1 MSYDPAIPLLGIYP
15 ERTITEKDTCTLIFI
30 GAFFI
35 IARTWKQPRC
45 PTTDEWIKNMRYTYT
60 VEYYSVIKKNE
71 VESVIQSEES
81 QKNKSFSLVAIFL
94 PMVSLSLFLPVVS
107 MWFLFEG
114 GEAVSQTFKLWLIVQ
129 NCDMKNK

>member
-1 MSYDPAIPLLGIYP
+1 M
-15 ERTITEKDTCTLIFI
+15 
-30 GAFFI
+30 
-35 IARTWKQPRC
+35 W
-45 PTTDEWIKNMRYTYT
+45 YTYT

-71 VESVIQSEES
+71 VESLIQSEES
-81 QKNKSFSLVAIFL
+81 QKNKSFSLVAIFP

-107 MWFLFEG
+107 VWFLFEG